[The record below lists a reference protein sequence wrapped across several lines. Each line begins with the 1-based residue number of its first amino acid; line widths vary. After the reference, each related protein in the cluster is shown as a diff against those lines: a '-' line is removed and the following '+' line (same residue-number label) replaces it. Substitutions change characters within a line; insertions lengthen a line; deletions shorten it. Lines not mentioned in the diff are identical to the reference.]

1 MLTSRAMPQTSAE
14 APPKSA
20 SQAGQCPMHPIVN
33 IAAYRFLPLS
43 DVRPLRARLLRQCKD
58 WELKGT
64 ILLSPEGINL
74 FVAGTRE
81 NIDHLLAQLR
91 SLPGLETLEVKV
103 SETDHQPFRRML
115 VRIKKEII
123 AFGVEG
129 IDPARRTSPKL
140 APRELK
146 RWLDEG
152 RPITLLDTR
161 NDYEVKLGTFRNALR
176 IGIDQFREFPQAVG
190 KLAPELK
197 QRPIVMFCTGGI
209 RCEKAGPFMERE
221 GFEQVFQLD
230 GGILKYFEE
239 CGGAHYDGECF
250 VFDGRVGVDAS
261 LQETD
266 SSQCFNCQS
275 PLTQADQQHEHYVA
289 GQSCPYCFKTEAEQM
304 AARIARRHERIRQ
317 LAVSLPGSQPE
328 DRFKPVNVPAQCD
341 GKTLLDALCRVAPH
355 LPADA
360 WQQRCDEGRVLNEA
374 GQPALASQTVRAGER
389 YRHKLSSVIEPDVNM
404 HVEILHEDEALIV
417 LNKPAPLP
425 VHAGGRFHRNT
436 LQHVLDSVYYPQ
448 KPRHSHR
455 LDANTTG
462 VLVVTRTRHFA
473 GLVQPQFA
481 RGEVEKIYLARVQGQ
496 PASDEFTCDAPISD
510 SPGQVGSRIVD
521 PTSGLE
527 ARTEFRVLERFSD
540 GTSLLE
546 ARPLTGRTNQIRV
559 HLWHLGFPVC
569 GDPAYLTGGA
579 LGDSQTLAITAPPL
593 CLHASRIT
601 LMHPVTRERVQFTAP
616 MPEWRA

>member
-1 MLTSRAMPQTSAE
+1 
-14 APPKSA
+14 
-20 SQAGQCPMHPIVN
+20 MHPILN

-43 DVRPLRARLLRQCKD
+43 DLRFLRARLQSQCKD

-74 FVAGTRE
+74 FVAGTAE
-81 NIDHLLAQLR
+81 NIDLLLAELR
-91 SLPGLETLEVKV
+91 SWPGLETLQPKV

-152 RPITLLDTR
+152 RPVTLLDTR
-161 NDYEVKLGTFRNALR
+161 NDYEVKLGTFRNALP

-197 QRPIVMFCTGGI
+197 EQPIVMFCTGGI

-221 GFEQVFQLD
+221 GFKNVFQLD

-239 CGGAHYDGECF
+239 CGGEHYDGECF
-250 VFDGRVGVDAS
+250 VFDGRVGLDAS

-266 SSQCFNCQS
+266 SSQCFNCQT

-289 GQSCPYCFKTEAEQM
+289 GKSCSYCFKSEAEHM
-304 AARIARRHERIRQ
+304 AARIARRHDQIRQ
-317 LAVSLPGSQPE
+317 LAVSLPGSQPQ
-328 DRFKPVNVPAQCD
+328 DQFKPVNVPALCD
-341 GKTLLDALCRVAPH
+341 GQTLLDALCRVAPH
-355 LPADA
+355 IPADT
-360 WQQRCDEGRVLNEA
+360 WQQRCNDGRVLNEA
-374 GQPALASQTVRAGER
+374 GHPALASQTVRAGER
-389 YRHKLSSVIEPDVNM
+389 FRHKHSSVIEPDVNM
-404 HVEILHEDEALIV
+404 HVELLHEDEALIV

-425 VHAGGRFHRNT
+425 MHTGGRFYLNT
-436 LQHVLDSVYYPQ
+436 LQHVLNTVYDPQ
-448 KPRHSHR
+448 KPRPAHR

-462 VLVVTRTRHFA
+462 VVVVTRTKHFA

-481 RGEVEKIYLARVQGQ
+481 CGEVEKVYLVLVQGQ
-496 PASDEFTCDAPISD
+496 PTSDEFTCDAPISE
-510 SPGQVGSRIVD
+510 SPGVLGSRIVD
-521 PTSGLE
+521 PASGLE
-527 ARTEFRVLERFSD
+527 ARTEFRVLERFAD
-540 GTSLLE
+540 GTALLE

-569 GDPAYLTGGA
+569 GDPVYRPGGTV
-579 LGDSQTLAITAPPL
+579 GDSQTLPIDAPPL
-593 CLHASRIT
+593 CLHASSIT
-601 LMHPVTRERVQFTAP
+601 LRHPVTQERAQFTAP
-616 MPEWRA
+616 MPAWLAGRKQPQDS

>member
-1 MLTSRAMPQTSAE
+1 MLPSRAMLKTSAE
-14 APPKSA
+14 ASPKPA
-20 SQAGQCPMHPIVN
+20 SQAGPRPMHPIVN

-43 DVRPLRARLLRQCKD
+43 DLRPLRARLQRQCKD
-58 WELKGT
+58 WDLKGT

-81 NIDHLLAQLR
+81 NIEQLLAELR

-123 AFGVEG
+123 AFGVDG

-161 NDYEVKLGTFRNALR
+161 NDYEVKLGTFRNALP
-176 IGIDQFREFPQAVG
+176 IGIDHFREFPDAVG

-197 QRPIVMFCTGGI
+197 QQPIVMFCTGGI

-221 GFEQVFQLD
+221 GFENVFQLD

-239 CGGAHYDGECF
+239 CGGEHYDGECF

-275 PLTQADQQHEHYVA
+275 PLTKADQQHEHYVA

-304 AARIARRHERIRQ
+304 AARIARRHEQIRQ
-317 LAVSLPGSQPE
+317 LARSLPGRRPE

-341 GKTLLDALCRVAPH
+341 GKTLLEALCRVAPH
-355 LPADA
+355 LPAEA

-389 YRHKLSSVIEPDVNM
+389 YRHRLSSVIEPDVNM

-425 VHAGGRFHRNT
+425 VHAGGRFHLNT

-481 RGEVEKIYLARVQGQ
+481 SGEVEKIYLARVQGH
-496 PASDEFTCDAPISD
+496 PASDEFICDAPISEN
-510 SPGQVGSRIVD
+510 PGELGSRIVD

-527 ARTEFRVLERFSD
+527 ARTEFRVLERFAD

-569 GDPAYLTGGA
+569 GDPAYRPGGM

-601 LMHPVTRERVQFTAP
+601 LRHPVTRERVQFTAP
-616 MPEWRA
+616 MPDWKV

>member
-1 MLTSRAMPQTSAE
+1 MP
-14 APPKSA
+14 A
-20 SQAGQCPMHPIVN
+20 SHPGPRPVQPIIN
-33 IAAYRFLPLS
+33 IAAYRFLALS
-43 DVRPLRARLLRQCKD
+43 DLKPLRARLQRQCKV
-58 WELKGT
+58 WGLKGT

-74 FVAGTRE
+74 FVAGAPE
-81 NIDHLLAQLR
+81 KIEKLLAQLR
-91 SLPGLETLEVKV
+91 SLPGLQTLQVKV

-129 IDPARRTSPKL
+129 IHPAQRTSPKL

-161 NDYEVKLGTFRNALR
+161 NDYEVKLGTFRNALS
-176 IGIDQFREFPQAVG
+176 IGIEQFRDFPRAVS

-221 GFEQVFQLD
+221 GFQNIFQLD

-239 CGGAHYDGECF
+239 CGGEHYDGECF

-266 SSQCFNCQS
+266 SCQCFNCQS
-275 PLTQADQQHEHYVA
+275 PLTKAEQQHEYYVA
-289 GQSCPYCFKTEAEQM
+289 GQSCPYCFKSEAEQI
-304 AARIARRHERIRQ
+304 AARIARRHEQIRQ
-317 LAVSLPGSQPE
+317 LAASLPGSQPQ
-328 DRFKPVNVPAQCD
+328 DHFKPINVPAQCD
-341 GKTLLDALCRVAPH
+341 GKTLLEALCRVAAL
-355 LPADA
+355 LPANV

-374 GQPALASQTVRAGER
+374 GRPALASQTVRAGER
-389 YRHKLSSVIEPDVNM
+389 FRHKLSSVIEPDVNM
-404 HVEILHEDEALIV
+404 HVELLHEDEALIV

-425 VHAGGRFHRNT
+425 MHAGGRFYRNT

-448 KPRHSHR
+448 KPRPSHR

-462 VLVVTRTRHFA
+462 VLVVARTRHFA
-473 GLVQPQFA
+473 ALLQPQFA
-481 RGEVEKIYLARVQGQ
+481 RGEVEKMYLVRVQGQ
-496 PASDEFTCDAPISD
+496 PVSNEFTCDAPISD
-510 SPGQVGSRIVD
+510 GPGEIGSRIVD
-521 PTSGLE
+521 PASGLA
-527 ARTEFRVLERFSD
+527 ARTDFRVLERFAD
-540 GTSLLE
+540 DTSLLE

-569 GDPAYLTGGA
+569 GDPTYKPGGK

-601 LMHPVTRERVQFTAP
+601 LMHPVTQTRVQFTAP
-616 MPEWRA
+616 LPAWKEWHSGPGRAGPIPLG

>member
-1 MLTSRAMPQTSAE
+1 MLPSRAMLKTSAE
-14 APPKSA
+14 ASPKPA
-20 SQAGQCPMHPIVN
+20 SQAGPRPMHPIVN

-43 DVRPLRARLLRQCKD
+43 DLRPLRARLQRQCKD
-58 WELKGT
+58 WDLKGT

-81 NIDHLLAQLR
+81 NIEQLLAELR

-123 AFGVEG
+123 AFGVDG

-161 NDYEVKLGTFRNALR
+161 NDYEVKLGTFRNALP
-176 IGIDQFREFPQAVG
+176 IGIDHFREFPDAVG

-197 QRPIVMFCTGGI
+197 QQPIVMFCTGGI

-221 GFEQVFQLD
+221 GFENVFQLD

-239 CGGAHYDGECF
+239 CGGEHYDGECF

-275 PLTQADQQHEHYVA
+275 PLTKADQQHEHYVA

-304 AARIARRHERIRQ
+304 AARIARRHEQIRQ
-317 LAVSLPGSQPE
+317 LARSLPGRQPE

-341 GKTLLDALCRVAPH
+341 GKTLLEALCRVAPH
-355 LPADA
+355 LPAEA

-389 YRHKLSSVIEPDVNM
+389 YRHRLSSVIEPDVNM

-425 VHAGGRFHRNT
+425 VHAGGRFHLNT

-481 RGEVEKIYLARVQGQ
+481 SGEVEKIYLARVQGH
-496 PASDEFTCDAPISD
+496 PASDEFICDAPISEN
-510 SPGQVGSRIVD
+510 PGELGSRIVD

-527 ARTEFRVLERFSD
+527 ARTEFRVLERFAD

-569 GDPAYLTGGA
+569 GDPAYRPGGM

-601 LMHPVTRERVQFTAP
+601 LRHPVTRERVQFTAP
-616 MPEWRA
+616 MPDWKV

>member
-1 MLTSRAMPQTSAE
+1 MTVSMP
-14 APPKSA
+14 A
-20 SQAGQCPMHPIVN
+20 SQADSRPVQPIIN

-43 DVRPLRARLLRQCKD
+43 DLRPLRERLQRQCKE

-74 FVAGTRE
+74 FVAGVSE
-81 NIDHLLAQLR
+81 KIDQLLTLLR
-91 SLPGLETLEVKV
+91 SLPGLETLQVKV
-103 SETDHQPFRRML
+103 SETDTQPFRRML

-152 RPITLLDTR
+152 RPVTLLDTR
-161 NDYEVKLGTFRNALR
+161 NDYEVKLGTFRNALP
-176 IGIDQFREFPQAVG
+176 IGIDQFRDFPRAVS

-197 QRPIVMFCTGGI
+197 QQPIVMFCTGGI
-209 RCEKAGPFMERE
+209 RCEKAGPYMERE
-221 GFEQVFQLD
+221 GFENVFQLD

-239 CGGAHYDGECF
+239 CGGEHYEGECF

-266 SSQCFNCQS
+266 SCQCFNCQS
-275 PLTQADQQHEHYVA
+275 PLTREEQQHEHYLE

-304 AARIARRHERIRQ
+304 AASIARRHAQVRQ
-317 LAVSLPGSQPE
+317 LAASPPGSQPQ
-328 DRFKPVNVPAQCD
+328 DHFKPVNIPAECD
-341 GKTLLDALCRVAPH
+341 GKSLLDALCRVAA
-355 LPADA
+355 LFSADV
-360 WQQRCDEGRVLNEA
+360 WQQRCEEGRVLNEA

-389 YRHKLSSVIEPDVNM
+389 FRHKLPAVIEPDVNL
-404 HVEILHEDEALIV
+404 HIEVLHEDQALIV

-425 VHAGGRFHRNT
+425 MHAGGRFYNNT
-436 LQHVLDSVYYPQ
+436 LQYLLNSVYYPQ
-448 KPRHSHR
+448 KPRPSHR

-462 VLVVTRTRHFA
+462 VLVVARTRHFA

-481 RGEVEKIYLARVQGQ
+481 RGEVEKVYLARVQGQ
-496 PASDEFTCDAPISD
+496 PAADEFTCNAPISD
-510 SPGQVGSRIVD
+510 IAGALGSRIVD
-521 PTSGLE
+521 PESGL
-527 ARTEFRVLERFSD
+527 AASTRFRVLERFAD

-569 GDPAYLTGGA
+569 GDPTYWPGER
-579 LGDSQTLAITAPPL
+579 LGDGQTLAITAPPL
-593 CLHASRIT
+593 CLHASSIT
-601 LMHPVTRERVQFTAP
+601 LMHPVTQARVQFTAP
-616 MPEWRA
+616 RPAWQGRS

>member
-1 MLTSRAMPQTSAE
+1 MPNTSTAAL
-14 APPKSA
+14 PKPDSH
-20 SQAGQCPMHPIVN
+20 AGSRPTQPIVN

-43 DVRPLRARLLRQCKD
+43 DLKSLRASLQRQCKD
-58 WELKGT
+58 RELKGT

-74 FVAGTRE
+74 FVAGAPDKIE
-81 NIDHLLAQLR
+81 QLLAQLR
-91 SLPGLETLEVKV
+91 SLPGLETLQIKR

-140 APRELK
+140 APRELR

-152 RPITLLDTR
+152 RPITLLDAR
-161 NDYEVKLGTFRNALR
+161 NDYEVKLGTFRNALTL
-176 IGIDQFREFPQAVG
+176 GIDQFREFPKGVG

-197 QRPIVMFCTGGI
+197 QQPIVMFCTGGI

-221 GFEQVFQLD
+221 GFENVFQLD

-239 CGGAHYDGECF
+239 CGGEHYEGECF

-266 SSQCFNCQS
+266 SRQCFNCQS

-289 GQSCPYCFKTEAEQM
+289 GRSCPYCFKSEAEQR
-304 AARIARRHERIRQ
+304 AAHIARRHEQIRQ
-317 LAVSLPGSQPE
+317 LAISLPGSTPQ
-328 DRFKPVNVPAQCD
+328 DHFKPVNVPAQCD
-341 GKTLLDALCRVAPH
+341 GKTLLEALCRVAAH
-355 LPADA
+355 LPPGT
-360 WQQRCDEGRVLNEA
+360 WQERCNEGRVLNEA

-389 YRHKLSSVIEPDVNM
+389 FRHKLSSVTEPDVNM

-425 VHAGGRFHRNT
+425 MHAGGRFYRNT
-436 LQHVLDSVYYPQ
+436 LQHVLDSAYYPQ
-448 KPRHSHR
+448 KPRPSHR

-462 VLVVTRTRHFA
+462 VLVVARTRHFA

-481 RGEVEKIYLARVQGQ
+481 RGEVEKRYLVRVQGQ
-496 PASDEFTCDAPISD
+496 PDSGEFTCDAPISD
-510 SPGQVGSRIVD
+510 SPGEIGSRVVD
-521 PTSGLE
+521 PTSGLT
-527 ARTEFRVLERFSD
+527 ARTEFQVLERFTD

-569 GDPAYLTGGA
+569 GDPAYRPGGT

-601 LMHPVTRERVQFTAP
+601 LMHPVTRERVQFAAP
-616 MPEWRA
+616 MPAWKWIA